1 MVNVKQYII
10 RDTVSDDIIG
20 TATQYDIADLL
31 RANFVLTEPMNDTQN
46 VEDVINEL
54 VDALKS
60 GGYTEDLEASLGISI
75 RVE

>member
-1 MVNVKQYII
+1 MVNIKQYII
-10 RDTVSDDIIG
+10 RDAASNDVIG

-31 RANFVLTEPMNDTQN
+31 RANFVLGESLNDTKN

-60 GGYTEDLEASLGISI
+60 GGYTGDLEASLGISI
-75 RVE
+75 KVE

>member
-10 RDTVSDDIIG
+10 KDTVSNDIIG

-60 GGYTEDLEASLGISI
+60 GGYTKDLEASLGVSI
-75 RVE
+75 RIE

>member
-10 RDTVSDDIIG
+10 RDTVSNDIIG

-31 RANFVLTEPMNDTQN
+31 RANFVLTESMNDTQN

-75 RVE
+75 RIE

>member
-10 RDTVSDDIIG
+10 RDTVSNDIIG

-75 RVE
+75 RIE